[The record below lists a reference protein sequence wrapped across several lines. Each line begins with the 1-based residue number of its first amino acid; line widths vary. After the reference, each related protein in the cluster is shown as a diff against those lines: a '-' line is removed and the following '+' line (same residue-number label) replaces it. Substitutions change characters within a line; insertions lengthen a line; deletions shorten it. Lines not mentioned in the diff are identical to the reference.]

1 LSPEPRAPRTE
12 HIAAPLAKRS
22 PIQELAANALL
33 TMLARGLAGTVAEP
47 AMSDSS
53 SEFVVSIAEAAR
65 RLGMSPVAVVRHIDG
80 GQLQTRRV
88 DHARGLQV
96 VLPEALESIARDR
109 HTSPENGPSAEAR
122 NTESQARVGRLVAT
136 LERLEANTVG
146 FFRDAMAVLKEEL
159 AAKDRQLAQRDR
171 QIVELHALLAASNSR
186 SKAR

>member
-1 LSPEPRAPRTE
+1 
-12 HIAAPLAKRS
+12 
-22 PIQELAANALL
+22 
-33 TMLARGLAGTVAEP
+33 
-47 AMSDSS
+47 MSDSS

-65 RLGMSPVAVVRHIDG
+65 RLGMSPVAVVRHIDE

-109 HTSPENGPSAEAR
+109 HTSPENGPSAETR
-122 NTESQARVGRLVAT
+122 NPESQARVGRLVAT

-171 QIVELHALLAASNSR
+171 QIAELHALLAASNSR
-186 SKAR
+186 PKAR